1 MMANRVFDKRKMIFI
16 ELLGAVLLAVSCNST
31 KEVTVRHLQPSRTID
46 SFGQE
51 IYISDGIRSMIEE
64 DGCIYF
70 MDNKLGGVIK
80 TDTDLNPLTVF
91 GRKGRGPGE
100 TVFAETF
107 GVSDNALYL
116 NGNNDDFHVFSKD
129 SAKYLKTIRYG
140 LEVGSQTLTRRL
152 IIGDSDIIASYRGN
166 YTSSGTPVVGIDTS
180 GQVTGAFKGTVIGE
194 NDDIK
199 ALTERDI
206 FKTETGYAAVVKMAP
221 VIDLYDENLNLM
233 SSTDISYIPVI
244 ERKAKDIEK
253 SREASAPGT
262 VTVYYQ
268 FGDSYYSDG
277 KLYILCLTVNEDP
290 ADNMRNLCNTIV
302 VLDVDGDTCR
312 YAGQLILPDK
322 YYWCIC
328 VTSDGRLIASNA
340 MQSQIE
346 VFDL

>member
-1 MMANRVFDKRKMIFI
+1 MKTSNLL
-16 ELLGAVLLAVSCNST
+16 LLGAVLLAVSCNST
-31 KEVTVRHLQPSRTID
+31 KEVIVRHLQPSRTID

-64 DGCIYF
+64 DGCLYF

-80 TDTDLNPLTVF
+80 TDADLNPLTVL

-140 LEVGSQTLTRRL
+140 LEVGSQTLTSRL
-152 IIGDSDIIASYRGN
+152 IIDDSDIITSYRGN

-233 SSTDISYIPVI
+233 SSTDISYIPII
-244 ERKAKDIEK
+244 ERKVKDIEK

-262 VTVYYQ
+262 VAVYYQ

-290 ADNMRNLCNTIV
+290 ADNMKNLCNTIV

-346 VFDL
+346 VFDLY

>member
-1 MMANRVFDKRKMIFI
+1 MKKSNLL
-16 ELLGAVLLAVSCNST
+16 LLGAVLLAVSCNST
-31 KEVTVRHLQPSRTID
+31 EEVPVRYLEPSRTID

-51 IYISDGIRSMIEE
+51 IFVSDGIMSIIE
-64 DGCIYF
+64 DGGCLYF
-70 MDNKLGGVIK
+70 MDRKLSGIIK
-80 TDTDLNPLTVF
+80 TDRDMNPMTVF

-100 TVFAETF
+100 TVFIETF

-116 NGNNDDFHVFSKD
+116 NGNNNDFHVFSKD
-129 SAKYLKTIRYG
+129 SAKYLKSISYG
-140 LEVGSQTLTRRL
+140 LDVGRPLSRRL
-152 IIGDSDIIASYRGN
+152 IIDDNGITASYGGK
-166 YTSSGTPVVGIDTS
+166 YTIGGTPIVKIDTF
-180 GQVTGAFKGTVIGE
+180 GQVTGTFKGTVVGE
-194 NDDIK
+194 TDELK
-199 ALTERDI
+199 ALTEWDI

-221 VIDLYDENLNLM
+221 VIDLYDDDMNLLN
-233 SSTDISYIPVI
+233 SVNISDISVI
-244 ERKAKDIEK
+244 ERKVKDIEK

-262 VTVYYQ
+262 LTVYYQ

-290 ADNMRNLCNTIV
+290 ADNMKNLCNTIV

-346 VFDL
+346 IFDL